1 MINVVQPRGHV
12 QGSGHHLSAGCH
24 CEVKFMGHYQ
34 LRAICVKHTQ
44 GIKNRIE
51 RMPENEAAP
60 APRVSQASP
69 SSPQPFF
76 SR

>member
-1 MINVVQPRGHV
+1 
-12 QGSGHHLSAGCH
+12 
-24 CEVKFMGHYQ
+24 MGHYQ

-51 RMPENEAAP
+51 RMPENDAAP